1 IRWMDNPWEMPSLRS
16 FAIRMASRRNSHVF
30 VPFLIRLLGD
40 AHENPQL
47 RADAVHSL
55 VALGFGLQVF
65 HAVGPLFRQND
76 MVAAVLTL
84 DLYPQAPHVGREL
97 LVESMASRNPG
108 ERATAFWVAGAV
120 NDPQLIPDLQAG
132 LSDSMPEVRMA
143 ATWGLGNLGGDRA
156 LVAL

>member
-1 IRWMDNPWEMPSLRS
+1 
-16 FAIRMASRRNSHVF
+16 
-30 VPFLIRLLGD
+30 
-40 AHENPQL
+40 NPQL

-84 DLYPQAPHVGREL
+84 DLYPQAPDVGREL

-108 ERATAFWVAGAV
+108 ERATAFWVAGVV

-132 LSDSMPEVRMA
+132 LSDSMPEGRMA

-156 LVAL
+156 LVALRQTARDGNDEVEAFAQRAIQRIALGAAPAAEQSNRRP